1 MDNSKNRW
9 SITVDRD
16 LRPAYYDKFHC
27 LAAGCGLSRCVG
39 WNIPFNK
46 KDYFSTKRQNAS
58 PELAERLGRAPRRV
72 RDGRYGRSAERLTG
86 RAANDPA
93 NK

>member
-27 LAAGCGLSRCVG
+27 LAAGCRLSCCVG

-46 KDYFSTKRQNAS
+46 KDYLAMKRQNAS
-58 PELAERLGRAPRRV
+58 PELTEDRKSV
-72 RDGRYGRSAERLTG
+72 V
-86 RAANDPA
+86 
-93 NK
+93 